1 MQYMGYLL
9 GPPTHENTGSEECTT
24 LKTPSILRMMAS
36 ELACRRIVEENHS
49 LSGDAWGRGT
59 TRFACIWGVRASIMS
74 ITGRLLLRG
83 RTLSCSSRGGCYL
96 SSAALLGQ
104 VCSKVFQNG
113 FACHWGP
120 GPASRTCLGG
130 RIWGTASMDVRS
142 KGQHDEH
149 HVGAVSPAAQADCL
163 RSEGGILNGQINACM
178 IQGARAST
186 MRYRGLPGQI
196 CVPFGAWASITSVIG
211 WPLVSWSG
219 SGCSVRLPPASRFP
233 HGELV

>member
-9 GPPTHENTGSEECTT
+9 GPPTYKNTGSEECTA

-36 ELACRRIVEENHS
+36 ELACQRIVEENHS
-49 LSGDAWGRGT
+49 LSGMPGGVGDGQI
-59 TRFACIWGVRASIMS
+59 CMHMGVRASIMR

-120 GPASRTCLGG
+120 GPASRT
-130 RIWGTASMDVRS
+130 
-142 KGQHDEH
+142 
-149 HVGAVSPAAQADCL
+149 
-163 RSEGGILNGQINACM
+163 
-178 IQGARAST
+178 
-186 MRYRGLPGQI
+186 
-196 CVPFGAWASITSVIG
+196 
-211 WPLVSWSG
+211 
-219 SGCSVRLPPASRFP
+219 
-233 HGELV
+233 